1 MVVVLRR
8 DILIKFL
15 NHTFTTKKNSDGI
28 GLYIAKSIIEREMG
42 GNLTLDISNGKTT
55 FTIKLK
61 DL

>member
-1 MVVVLRR
+1 MVMFLEE
-8 DILIKFL
+8 IYEKIL

-42 GNLTLDISNGKTT
+42 GDLTLDISNGKTT